1 MDLLSLLPGV
11 TSGHLLLSTLG
22 FWDYLVMPLG
32 WIFKFCYMLTS
43 NFAIALLLFTIIFK
57 IVLFPLDIKRQKST
71 AKQRIFQPRIN
82 EINKKYAN
90 DKVKLNDEMA
100 KLNREEGYNPMG
112 GCLPS
117 LLPLPIFLG
126 LYAVIPKPLTY
137 ILSISQDLITKAMTV
152 LGLEAGKARNVE
164 LTILDEYIKDPS
176 RFPFLPES
184 IKSLDLSLFGINL
197 TGHATLGTWDVYW
210 IFPVLTVLASVLS
223 AYIMGQIMKKN
234 NAGMPGANMSSNPM
248 MVFLMPIFT
257 GVITYTFPSGV
268 LLYWI
273 YNSLLMIGSNL
284 ILNKLYPI
292 DKLAAQIEAQNALA
306 KQRRSKDGVPQKF
319 AFREKLLEAQ
329 RLQQKQEE
337 ALAAQKEQTKKQR
350 QEFERRR
357 LAAARNAEEQKNK
370 KQH

>member
-1 MDLLSLLPGV
+1 MELLSLFSGI
-11 TSGHLLLSTLG
+11 TSGNLILSSLS

-71 AKQRIFQPRIN
+71 AKMKLFQPRIS
-82 EINKKYAN
+82 EIQKKYAN
-90 DKVKLNDEMA
+90 DKVKQNEEMTRLNQ
-100 KLNREEGYNPMG
+100 EEGYNPMG

-137 ILSISQDLITKAMTV
+137 ILSISQDLITKAMNV
-152 LGLEAGKARNVE
+152 LGLVAGKSRNIE
-164 LTILDEYIKDPS
+164 LTILDEYTKDPT
-176 RFPFLPES
+176 RFPFLPDS

-210 IFPVLTVLASVLS
+210 IFPVLTVLAGVIS

-234 NAGMPGANMSSNPM
+234 NEGMPGANVSSNPM

-257 GVITYTFPSGV
+257 GVITYTFPAGV

-273 YNSLLMIGSNL
+273 YNSILMIISNL
-284 ILNKLYPI
+284 VLNKLFPI
-292 DKLAAQIEAQNALA
+292 HKLTATIEAENALA
-306 KQRRSKDGVPQKF
+306 KQRRGKDGLPQKS

-350 QEFERRR
+350 QEFERRK
-357 LAAARNAEEQKNK
+357 LAAARQAEEAKNK